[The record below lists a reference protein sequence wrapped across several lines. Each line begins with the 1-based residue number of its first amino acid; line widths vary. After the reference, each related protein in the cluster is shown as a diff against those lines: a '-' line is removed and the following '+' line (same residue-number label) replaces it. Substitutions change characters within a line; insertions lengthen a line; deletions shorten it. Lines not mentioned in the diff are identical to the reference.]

1 MKYNAEFWDDRFATE
16 NYVYGVK
23 PNDYIAK
30 KLSELN
36 PGTVLFPAEGE
47 GRNAIYAAQLG
58 WHVYAFDIS
67 RMAMQKA
74 KQLAERNNVSINY
87 QLAGFATYQPPV
99 TDLDVVVLCFT
110 HQPEKQRKAFHSKVI
125 QWVKPGGIIII
136 EAYAKEQI
144 NNDSGGPKELDMLY
158 SKKILENDFNSCQ
171 AVSVIEEEIHLQEG
185 NYHNGKA
192 NMVRAIIKK

>member
-67 RMAMQKA
+67 RVAMQKA

-125 QWVKPGGIIII
+125 QWVKPGGIIFI

-144 NNDSGGPKELDMLY
+144 NNYSGGPKEMDMLY
-158 SKKILENDFNSCQ
+158 SKEILKDDFNSCQ
-171 AVSVIEEEIHLQEG
+171 SVSVIEEEIHLQEG
-185 NYHNGKA
+185 SFHNGKA
-192 NMVRAIIKK
+192 NMVRAIIRK